1 MRCNEIKFYTANMKE
16 LLENQRENLF
26 LYVPFV
32 MAFGAALYFSGA
44 TEPNLILCCVVAVV
58 AFCGAAFIRLPI
70 IVRGILLFI
79 FGFCYACVYTD
90 ILNTPVIPRN
100 IPNKNITGRV
110 VALDHTADKH
120 RLFIRVK
127 NSELNIKSDGA
138 AIVRVSIDSDTLPNI
153 GDEILTR
160 ATLFKPNPPDI
171 RGGFDFARWAYFS
184 GISATGY
191 IDDFKVTT
199 TGTRTT
205 INNLRDWMHT
215 RANSKL
221 VDGLVLGYKN
231 TLGTD
236 ERAIW
241 MSAGVG
247 HVWSISGFHMTLIGG
262 WLFAIFYFIFR
273 CIPPLVRRVPAR
285 SMATIFAWFGV
296 MFYLFISG
304 MGVATIRAVFMM
316 TLLMIAAVMGR
327 AAFSLRNVC
336 LAFCAIFL
344 INPYYVMTAGF
355 QLSFSAIF
363 GLIWFWTVV
372 NPKMPNNKIL
382 RILCTATLT
391 AIVASL
397 FTAPFV
403 ALHFYSV
410 PLYSILGNLILL
422 PIFSILIM
430 PLVIL
435 GALGA
440 TVGIHFPLHI
450 ADAVYNWTL
459 GIAAAIS
466 ELPLAKITPAY
477 ISNNAICM
485 IIIGMMCLVLIR
497 PTKFRI
503 NYILCSIFILV
514 GTTFVATS
522 SRPVF
527 FATPDHELV
536 GTLQGD
542 GEILFNKSRD
552 SNHFFAFDT
561 WKHLTATHL
570 DTPNNRAK
578 HNRGLYIFETPK
590 YKIAYTQK
598 FLPLQ
603 RNIAKLCTD
612 DDIDFIVSYLD
623 IKSES
628 CANKIL
634 HGGFTIYDS
643 GKIIYVPTNRRWNN
657 PH

>member
-1 MRCNEIKFYTANMKE
+1 MKE
-16 LLENQRENLF
+16 VLENQRENLF

-32 MAFGAALYFSGA
+32 MAFGAALYFSGD
-44 TEPNLILCCVVAVV
+44 TEPNLILCCIVAVIT
-58 AFCGAAFIRLPI
+58 FCCAVFWRAPV
-70 IVRGILLFI
+70 IVRGFLLFI
-79 FGFCYACVYTD
+79 FGFCYACAYTD
-90 ILNTPVIPRN
+90 ILNTPIISRD
-100 IPNKNITGRV
+100 IQNKNIIGRV

-120 RLFIRVK
+120 RIFIRVP

-138 AIVRVSIDSDTLPNI
+138 AIVRVSIASDTLPDI
-153 GDEILTR
+153 GDEISTR

-191 IDDFKVTT
+191 IDDFETITPNQNTT
-199 TGTRTT
+199 MNGV
-205 INNLRDWMHT
+205 RDWLHT
-215 RANSKL
+215 RAHSKL

-247 HVWSISGFHMTLIGG
+247 HIWSISGFHMTLIGG
-262 WLFAIFYFIFR
+262 WLFAIFCFIFR
-273 CIPPLVRRVPAR
+273 CIPPVVRRVPAR
-285 SMATIFAWFGV
+285 HVATVFAWFGV
-296 MFYLFISG
+296 MLYLFISG

-316 TLLMIAAVMGR
+316 TLLMIAAIMGR
-327 AAFSLRNVC
+327 GAFSLRNVC

-363 GLIWFWTVV
+363 GLVWFWTVV
-372 NPKMPNNKIL
+372 NPKLPNNKIL
-382 RILCTATLT
+382 RVLYTATLT
-391 AIVASL
+391 AVIASL

-410 PLYSILGNLILL
+410 SIYSILGNLVLL
-422 PIFSILIM
+422 PIFSFVIM
-430 PLVIL
+430 PLVMIGTL
-435 GALGA
+435 CA
-440 TVGIHFPLHI
+440 TIGIHFPLQI
-450 ADAVYNWTL
+450 ADVVYNWSFE
-459 GIAAAIS
+459 IANTIAG
-466 ELPLAKITPAY
+466 LPFAKITPAY

-485 IIIGMMCLVLIR
+485 IIIGMMCMVLIR
-497 PTKFRI
+497 PIRVRI
-503 NYILCSIFILV
+503 NYILCATFVLI
-514 GTTFVATS
+514 GTTIVATS
-522 SRPVF
+522 SQPVF

-536 GTLQGD
+536 GVYNN

-552 SNHFFAFDT
+552 SGHYFAFDT
-561 WKHLTATHL
+561 WKHLTATGI

-578 HNRGLYIFETPK
+578 HDHGLYIFKTPRH
-590 YKIAYTQK
+590 KIAYTQK
-598 FLPLQ
+598 FLPLK
-603 RNIAKLCTD
+603 NNLAKLCND
-612 DDIDFIVSYLD
+612 DDIDFIVSYLN
-623 IKSES
+623 ITGK

-657 PH
+657 PR